1 VAYIF
6 SEEVDSMNN
15 IVTLAI
21 DIGHNA
27 PYDSG
32 AVGIESEDKL
42 NLEVGS
48 RLIRKCIIA
57 GIRVVDCMP
66 KGVTS
71 HGESLRKRVSAAN
84 NEEAD
89 YFISIHH
96 NACPGGYGTEVL
108 CYPEE
113 RAKNFAKAILPEI
126 VDLGF
131 RNRGVKHRPDL
142 YVLKKTNMPAI
153 LVECAFCD
161 SERDM
166 KNYNP
171 EAMAEAIFRGICKFF
186 NISMEYEKEMPKE
199 EVIDNS
205 IYHTVVS
212 GDTLWALTRKY
223 GVTLCSIIE
232 LNNIENP
239 DLIYPGQRLRI
250 K

>member
-1 VAYIF
+1 MSSTI
-6 SEEVDSMNN
+6 
-15 IVTLAI
+15 TLAI

-27 PYDSG
+27 PYDIG
-32 AVGIESEDKL
+32 AMGIESEDKL

-57 GIRVVDCMP
+57 GIRVVDCMA

-71 HGESLRKRVSAAN
+71 HGESLRKRVLAAN
-84 NEEAD
+84 SEDAD

-113 RAKNFAKAILPEI
+113 RAENFAKAILPEI
-126 VDLGF
+126 VELGF

-142 YVLKKTNMPAI
+142 YVLKKTKMPAI

-161 SERDM
+161 SEIDM
-166 KNYNP
+166 KNYNT

-186 NISMEYEKEMPKE
+186 NISMEYKE
-199 EVIDNS
+199 ENPKQQVIDNS

-232 LNNIENP
+232 LNNIKNV
-239 DLIYPGQRLRI
+239 DLIYPGQKLRI